1 MCSRELE
8 RELIK
13 QARRRLH
20 SKIDKGEFNG
30 DTLDN
35 ILLVILNVQR
45 GVEECQMNPMVQMGE
60 VFRKHPKLVIPAL
73 ISAWVITG
81 ASALVVILGFLETIG
96 LSVYL
101 QP

>member
-20 SKIDKGEFNG
+20 NKIDEGEFNG
-30 DTLDN
+30 DALDN

-45 GVEECQMNPMVQMGE
+45 GVEECQINPMMQIGE
-60 VFRKHPKLVIPAL
+60 AFRKHPKLVIPAL
-73 ISAWVITG
+73 ISTWVIIG
-81 ASALVVILGFLETIG
+81 ASALVVVLGFLETVG

>member
-8 RELIK
+8 RELIE
-13 QARRRLH
+13 QARKRLH
-20 SKIDKGEFNG
+20 GKIDKGEFNG

-35 ILLVILNVQR
+35 ILLVLLNVHR
-45 GVEECQMNPMVQMGE
+45 GVKECRTNPMMQLGE
-60 VFRKHPKLVIPAL
+60 LFREHPRLVVPAL
-73 ISAWVITG
+73 IGAWIAVG
-81 ASALVVILGFLETIG
+81 ASAFMVVLGFFEAIG